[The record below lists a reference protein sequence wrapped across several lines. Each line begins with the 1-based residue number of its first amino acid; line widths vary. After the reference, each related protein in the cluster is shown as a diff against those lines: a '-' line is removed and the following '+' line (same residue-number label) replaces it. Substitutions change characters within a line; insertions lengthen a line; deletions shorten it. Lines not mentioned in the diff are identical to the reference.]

1 MKKKIQNKKQIDMT
15 ELEEEL
21 EDLREELEHFQI
33 EKERVRAIVGKVGGM
48 PKLNTKLANWI
59 FAVIITLT
67 LGISVIANEEL
78 RVVLI
83 ELAMVAMTI
92 KIIYL
97 IHTLMKVNHFK
108 FWMLSSI
115 EWRLNEINKQV
126 KELKQASEYQENNTH
141 HK

>member
-1 MKKKIQNKKQIDMT
+1 MQEKLKPEKQIDMK

-33 EKERVRAIVGKVGGM
+33 EKERVRAIVGKVGGI

-59 FAVIITLT
+59 FAIIIALT

-108 FWMLSSI
+108 FWILSSI
-115 EWRLNEINKQV
+115 EWRLNEIKKQV
-126 KELKQASEYQENNTH
+126 NEIKQTDEYNRENAQPE
-141 HK
+141 